1 MIYKTLVRFFQ
12 IFSLRVP
19 SPKDSTFG
27 YSSASHIA
35 SSKKAFVKLL
45 TKCCIFV
52 QISSEHFLISIASKS
67 TLHFWTGI
75 DWTLPRHQ
83 HSFTSSTFLPLI
95 TSTSHSSIISHC
107 PSVNLLRLDICQP
120 TRSCDDRPEE
130 DFEFVVQSEMFLKN
144 REIST
149 SESPANG
156 EVITC

>member
-1 MIYKTLVRFFQ
+1 MLYIRKLTYTLKFNHVHAPQ
-12 IFSLRVP
+12 FSPHLNFTAIISSHP
-19 SPKDSTFG
+19 SF
-27 YSSASHIA
+27 
-35 SSKKAFVKLL
+35 
-45 TKCCIFV
+45 

-95 TSTSHSSIISHC
+95 TSTSHSSIVSHC

-130 DFEFVVQSEMFLKN
+130 DFEFVVQSEMFLKI